1 MAICEHFRD
10 YLYYSPHYD
19 IYTDFNP
26 TSYLFRSVKVNVTG
40 QRWVNEVSNLNFSI
54 HCKPGIENGVGYSL
68 TLYPLF
74 QECNLEQYSQHLNPD
89 EVRSAF
95 DMQLSIKLEIMKHG

>member
-1 MAICEHFRD
+1 M
-10 YLYYSPHYD
+10 
-19 IYTDFNP
+19 
-26 TSYLFRSVKVNVTG
+26 KVNVTG
-40 QRWVNEVSNLNFSI
+40 QRWVNEVSNFNFSI

-95 DMQLSIKLEIMKHG
+95 DMQLSIKLEIMRHG